1 MLNIYS
7 KVDPEKII
15 LSLIRKN
22 EITNSRQN
30 ITPDEEFLQAGV
42 KITKAEDFFK
52 AHKHL
57 PCNKV
62 ATTTQEAWVI
72 LDGKVEGTFYDLDD
86 SLLCSL
92 EISDGDCIVIYRG
105 GHSLKILDDDTILY
119 EFKNGPYYGVKKDK
133 TYIGE

>member
-52 AHKHL
+52 AHKIQTD
-57 PCNKV
+57 PFDIK
-62 ATTTQEAWVI
+62 
-72 LDGKVEGTFYDLDD
+72 
-86 SLLCSL
+86 
-92 EISDGDCIVIYRG
+92 
-105 GHSLKILDDDTILY
+105 
-119 EFKNGPYYGVKKDK
+119 
-133 TYIGE
+133 

>member
-92 EISDGDCIVIYRG
+92 EISDGDCVVIYRG

>member
-7 KVDPEKII
+7 KIDPEKII
-15 LSLIRKN
+15 LSLIRKS

-42 KITKAEDFFK
+42 KLTKAEDFFK

-57 PCNKV
+57 PCNKIV
-62 ATTTQEAWVI
+62 TTTQEAWVI

-92 EISDGDCIVIYRG
+92 EMNDGDCVVIYRG
-105 GHSLKILDDDTILY
+105 GHSLKILDDNTILY
-119 EFKNGPYYGVKKDK
+119 EFKNGPYYGVKNDK
-133 TYIGE
+133 AYIGE